1 MSTGLAAAYAS
12 AIHTLAVAEGSLDV
26 VEAELGS
33 IARAIGSDAG
43 LHRQLS
49 DRQVPAEQRM
59 RFLDAGV
66 LASTHPA
73 TRGAIAL
80 LITAERIGELG
91 AVATALAELVAAD
104 QGMQHAEVRVASALT
119 EAQTTALQ
127 AALERKLGT
136 SLSLRLIVDPAV
148 LGGVW
153 ARVGDTVIDGTV
165 ARRLAEIRTRIGN

>member
-1 MSTGLAAAYAS
+1 MSTGLTEAYAT
-12 AIHTLAVAEGSLDV
+12 AIHTLAAAEGALEV

-33 IARAIGSDAG
+33 IARAVGSDAE
-43 LHRQLS
+43 LHRRLS
-49 DRQVPAEQRM
+49 DRQVPAEQRL

-73 TRGAIAL
+73 TRGALAL
-80 LITAERIGELG
+80 LIAAERIGELG
-91 AVATALAELVAAD
+91 AVSTALAEQVAAD

-127 AALERKLGT
+127 AALERRLGT
-136 SLSLRLIVDPAV
+136 SLSLRVIVDLAV
-148 LGGVW
+148 VGGVW